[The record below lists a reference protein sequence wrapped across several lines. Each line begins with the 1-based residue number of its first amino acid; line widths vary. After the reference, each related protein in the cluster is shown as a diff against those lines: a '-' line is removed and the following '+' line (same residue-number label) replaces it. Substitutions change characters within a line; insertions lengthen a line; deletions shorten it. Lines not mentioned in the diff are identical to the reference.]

1 MPAVEEE
8 EGLYVSFLVPS
19 HYDTYDGHALIYER
33 DVDMAMACVGR
44 QGFFTIVPDVQY
56 YGIQPEDT
64 NRPGR
69 LAAHAVIVLSNRAL
83 TPLEARLLVEKEM
96 ERQATGD

>member
-1 MPAVEEE
+1 MVAVKEE
-8 EGLYVSFLVPS
+8 EGLYVSFLIPT
-19 HYDTYDGHALIYER
+19 HYDTYDGHALIYEH
-33 DVDMAMACVGR
+33 DVDVAMASVGR
-44 QGFFTIVPDVQY
+44 QGFFTIVPDTQY

-69 LAAHAVIVLSNRAL
+69 PAAHAVVILSNRGL

-96 ERQATGD
+96 ERRATGD